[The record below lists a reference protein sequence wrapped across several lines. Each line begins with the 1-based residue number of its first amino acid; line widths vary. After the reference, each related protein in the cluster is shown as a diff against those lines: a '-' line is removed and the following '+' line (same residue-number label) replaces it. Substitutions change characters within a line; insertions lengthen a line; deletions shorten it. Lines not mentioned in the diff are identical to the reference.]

1 MVVFGLRLLP
11 VELLEEVE
19 LPGLGVEGKVGVFE
33 IPDGGFG
40 CGETG
45 PADAGALMDG
55 WEESVRV
62 VARSAFA
69 GRGHDG
75 DEAGEVFVFGAE
87 SVGDPA
93 AHGGA
98 DEVGGAGVEEEGGR
112 PVGDAFGVHGVDEAE
127 VIDMLGD
134 VREEAAD
141 PAAGLA
147 VLFEIPEGFEEFA
160 LALFSESLFAD
171 ADEVEGL
178 AVAFDEFGF
187 VVEGIDM
194 AGAAGH
200 EEKDNALGAAGKY
213 GRFWREGIFLGSL
226 SEE

>member
-1 MVVFGLRLLP
+1 
-11 VELLEEVE
+11 
-19 LPGLGVEGKVGVFE
+19 
-33 IPDGGFG
+33 
-40 CGETG
+40 
-45 PADAGALMDG
+45 
-55 WEESVRV
+55 
-62 VARSAFA
+62 
-69 GRGHDG
+69 
-75 DEAGEVFVFGAE
+75 
-87 SVGDPA
+87 
-93 AHGGA
+93 
-98 DEVGGAGVEEEGGR
+98 
-112 PVGDAFGVHGVDEAE
+112 
-127 VIDMLGD
+127 
-134 VREEAAD
+134 
-141 PAAGLA
+141 LA
-147 VLFEIPEGFEEFA
+147 VLFEIPEGFEEFT